1 VTEEQKT
8 LTEIVT
14 AMREMLVLLVKT
26 HTECSFLVNLL
37 IKRDMITGTEAQ
49 DLLNEVEEKTK
60 HLIQSRKS
68 GQDSLLDMLQAFEG
82 PVQ

>member
-1 VTEEQKT
+1 MTEEQKT

-26 HTECSFLVNLL
+26 HTECSFLVNLM

-49 DLLNEVEEKTK
+49 ELLNEVEEKTK
-60 HLIQSRKS
+60 HLLQSKKS
-68 GQDSLLDMLQAFEG
+68 DQDSLLDMLKSFEG